1 MELYLVY
8 ILVGRLF
15 VYLLQK
21 SPYHK
26 LIYKWRFLQ
35 ELFECDLCLGVWV
48 YTFLSFFVNVNMFS
62 FYVPILSELIIGSGT
77 SLIVHLLRIGWQ
89 EKFGTIV
96 IS

>member
-15 VYLLQK
+15 IFLLQK
-21 SPYHK
+21 APYK
-26 LIYKWRFLQ
+26 SLFIKWSFLQ

-48 YTFLSFFVNVNMFS
+48 FTFLAFFIDVNLFS
-62 FYVPILSELIIGSGT
+62 FYVPVLSQLIIGSGT

-89 EKFGTIV
+89 EKFGTIIV
-96 IS
+96 S